1 MIAGGTGPA
10 ADERE
15 AWVRAQL
22 VEPLVARLARSGYP
36 ATATDDLVRWIAGAL
51 PADGTPPERWL
62 DRAVTAPL
70 LATLPAAPGPVT
82 LDAGPDGPVLRAG
95 EPG

>member
-1 MIAGGTGPA
+1 M
-10 ADERE
+10 
-15 AWVRAQL
+15 
-22 VEPLVARLARSGYP
+22 
-36 ATATDDLVRWIAGAL
+36 RWIAGAV

-82 LDAGPDGPVLRAG
+82 LDAGPDGPVLREG
-95 EPG
+95 ETG